1 MDDEWTELE
10 KVKLFLEK
18 FKEITVLMSG
28 SSYPTL
34 SMLIPLYNALID
46 HMEDY
51 MFEDEDEN
59 ENKNEDENEGDDEN
73 GSGDEES
80 IIKKAA
86 TNGREKL
93 LQYYNKT
100 NDACVIVTILD
111 PRLKMEYYND
121 ETWNDDQRKE
131 IREKLI
137 LKFIFNYNL

>member
-73 GSGDEES
+73 GSEDEES

-86 TNGREKL
+86 INSREKL

-100 NDACVIVTILD
+100 NDAYVIVTILD

>member
-34 SMLIPLYNALID
+34 SMFIPLYNALID

-73 GSGDEES
+73 GSEDEES

-86 TNGREKL
+86 INSREKL

-100 NDACVIVTILD
+100 NDAYVIVTILD